1 MKKLFFLLSIFAI
14 VLSCSS
20 DETSTPVTP
29 PSAPIAKYTI
39 TLSAGEGGTVSTTGG
54 EYEAGQTVSVTATP
68 QGEYVF
74 TSWSDGNTN
83 ATRTI
88 TIGSNSTLTANFE
101 KRKYPLTI
109 NFEGEGEVLEEIVN
123 AGRTTEY
130 DSGTTVKLTAQAAAE
145 WVFVGWTGDIES
157 TEESVQIVI
166 GEPKEVTATFEKK
179 KYPLTVNIEGEGEVL
194 EEIVDA
200 GRTTDYNSG
209 TTVKLTAQ
217 PTDEWLFTGWSG
229 DIGDIDPTEN
239 PIQLNIIES
248 KTVTA
253 TFEKKKYPLTV
264 NIEGEGEVIEEI
276 VNAGRTT
283 DYDSGTIVKL
293 TAQPE
298 DEWLFTGWS
307 GDIGDIDPTENPI
320 QLSIIESKT
329 VTATF
334 EKKKYPLTLN
344 IEGEGEVLE
353 EIVNS
358 GRTTD
363 YNSGTTVKLTAVPA
377 EGWVFVGWTGDIGDI
392 EPTENPIQLSI
403 IESKTVTAT
412 FEKKKYPL
420 TVNIDG
426 EGEVLEEIVNSG
438 RTTDY
443 DSGTTVKLTAQPE
456 DEWLFTGWSG
466 DIGDIDPTENPIQLS
481 IIESKTVTAT
491 FEKKKYPLTVN
502 IDGEGEVLE
511 EIVNSGRTTDYD
523 SGTTVKLTAQ
533 PEDEW
538 LFTGWSGDIGD
549 IDPTENPIQLSIIES
564 KTVTA
569 TFEKKKYP
577 LTLNIEGE
585 GEVLEEIVNSG
596 RTTDYNSGTTV
607 KLTAVPAEGWVFVGW
622 TGAIESTEL
631 EIQLLVSGTKTVS
644 ASFSLVQSNEIYY
657 SSGDIVPI
665 EPIIFYNRKLDVNGV
680 KLIAAGEIGGQE
692 AVPNFWIY
700 KTARVFKLLTDKDG
714 EDIDANSQLN
724 MIKTLKGEI
733 GWHQGRPAGQRI
745 ARGGGNEY
753 SPNFLDDNRN
763 QSYPGI
769 EAFED
774 ALALDDMVWYKNIDS
789 KGTGDDDINEIIEH
803 ILHTLHRF
811 GVRGGV
817 EGSTEAL
824 NIEAEEEDITNTDI
838 FLAMKEA
845 YTNGVFGIEGYGGD
859 INNRDAWP
867 VMLKEYQYLLTYG
880 MWEFSEFWDG
890 GSLSPEWNDNARTPS
905 GILANNPL
913 GYALYN
919 KYFAPVISK
928 PSKEVLRTIFQDNDQ
943 GESGYIPD

>member
-1 MKKLFFLLSIFAI
+1 MKKLFFLLSIFTI

-29 PSAPIAKYTI
+29 PPAPVVKYTI

-145 WVFVGWTGDIES
+145 WVFIGWTGAIES

-194 EEIVDA
+194 EEIV
-200 GRTTDYNSG
+200 
-209 TTVKLTAQ
+209 
-217 PTDEWLFTGWSG
+217 
-229 DIGDIDPTEN
+229 
-239 PIQLNIIES
+239 
-248 KTVTA
+248 
-253 TFEKKKYPLTV
+253 
-264 NIEGEGEVIEEI
+264 
-276 VNAGRTT
+276 NAGRTT
-283 DYDSGTIVKL
+283 DYDSG
-293 TAQPE
+293 A
-298 DEWLFTGWS
+298 
-307 GDIGDIDPTENPI
+307 
-320 QLSIIESKT
+320 
-329 VTATF
+329 
-334 EKKKYPLTLN
+334 
-344 IEGEGEVLE
+344 
-353 EIVNS
+353 
-358 GRTTD
+358 
-363 YNSGTTVKLTAVPA
+363 TVKLTAVPS
-377 EGWVFVGWTGDIGDI
+377 EGW
-392 EPTENPIQLSI
+392 E
-403 IESKTVTAT
+403 
-412 FEKKKYPL
+412 
-420 TVNIDG
+420 
-426 EGEVLEEIVNSG
+426 
-438 RTTDY
+438 
-443 DSGTTVKLTAQPE
+443 
-456 DEWLFTGWSG
+456 
-466 DIGDIDPTENPIQLS
+466 
-481 IIESKTVTAT
+481 
-491 FEKKKYPLTVN
+491 
-502 IDGEGEVLE
+502 
-511 EIVNSGRTTDYD
+511 
-523 SGTTVKLTAQ
+523 
-533 PEDEW
+533 
-538 LFTGWSGDIGD
+538 
-549 IDPTENPIQLSIIES
+549 
-564 KTVTA
+564 
-569 TFEKKKYP
+569 
-577 LTLNIEGE
+577 
-585 GEVLEEIVNSG
+585 
-596 RTTDYNSGTTV
+596 
-607 KLTAVPAEGWVFVGW
+607 FVGW
-622 TGAIESTEL
+622 TGAIASAEL
-631 EIQLLVSGTKTVS
+631 EIEILVSEAKTIS
-644 ASFSLVQSNEIYY
+644 ATFSLVQSNEIYY

-665 EPIIFYNRKLDVNGV
+665 EPVIFYNRKLDVNGV

-700 KTARVFKLLTDKDG
+700 KTARVFKLLTDIDG